1 MVLLSMKNKTCHEFL
16 NVWRGGSSHRGKFY
30 NTMMIK
36 NKWFW
41 IVDALVWELDQKGL
55 VGAVKSCILNITF
68 LHCMQIGEICI

>member
-1 MVLLSMKNKTCHEFL
+1 
-16 NVWRGGSSHRGKFY
+16 
-30 NTMMIK
+30 MMIK

-68 LHCMQIGEICI
+68 LHCMQIGEIVYKSAFITLIFEVCESIDSWEQLVKG